1 VKKNVSFIEFQNR
14 IKVNYLTKAL
24 KLVFIGFSSKNTD
37 LTKITYLL
45 KKLLRSIFDV
55 RKGNLKTF
63 LGRVVWLVLKQA
75 DCFKFSVDWIG
86 PSLRGRQPCS
96 LSFWAF

>member
-1 VKKNVSFIEFQNR
+1 MENCGVDRFSGKILEKETISEKKNVSFIEFQNR

-45 KKLLRSIFDV
+45 KKTVTQYF
-55 RKGNLKTF
+55 
-63 LGRVVWLVLKQA
+63 
-75 DCFKFSVDWIG
+75 
-86 PSLRGRQPCS
+86 
-96 LSFWAF
+96 